1 MKRLYYD
8 LETTG
13 LNPAKHGIHQMA
25 GMVVI
30 NGELKDRFN
39 IKMQPNP
46 KAQYDPEAL
55 KVANLTKEQI
65 LQYQPF
71 EAGYKE
77 FMGIIEKH
85 VDRFNKKDK
94 FHLVGYNNRAF
105 DDNFLRGLLRQNG
118 NEYFGSY
125 FWSDSIDVLVLSSY
139 FLEAR
144 RVELPN
150 FKLSTVAAHMGI
162 TVEESKLH
170 EAGYDIDL
178 THLIMDKITATFN
191 SKMEQTA

>member
-30 NGELKDRFN
+30 DGEIKERFD
-39 IKMQPNP
+39 IRMQPNP
-46 KAQYDPEAL
+46 KAQFDEQAL
-55 KVANLTKEQI
+55 KIAGITKEQI
-65 LQYQPF
+65 MTYQPF
-71 EAGYKE
+71 ADGYKQ
-77 FMGIIEKH
+77 FMAIIEKY
-85 VDRFNKKDK
+85 VDRFDKKDK
-94 FHLVGYNNRAF
+94 LHLVGYNNRGF

-125 FWSDSIDVLVLSSY
+125 FWSDGIDVLVLASY
-139 FLEAR
+139 FLEAQR
-144 RVELPN
+144 KELPN
-150 FKLSTVAAHMGI
+150 FKLSTVAQFMGI
-162 TVEESKLH
+162 QIEENKLH

-178 THLIMDKITATFN
+178 THAIMEKITNTLN
-191 SKMEQTA
+191 EKTA